1 MRFQRGCKRCFRQVS
16 VILLTKKQL
25 SGRIAIFKL
34 KGGQNMITTGFL
46 IGIGLV
52 LAAGAIIAGA
62 FVLYI
67 LWIIL
72 SVMLYSIFGWEL

>member
-1 MRFQRGCKRCFRQVS
+1 
-16 VILLTKKQL
+16 
-25 SGRIAIFKL
+25 
-34 KGGQNMITTGFL
+34 MITTGFL

-52 LAAGAIIAGA
+52 LAAGALIAG
-62 FVLYI
+62 FYILYI

>member
-1 MRFQRGCKRCFRQVS
+1 M
-16 VILLTKKQL
+16 TKKQL
-25 SGRIAIFKL
+25 SGRMAIFKL

-52 LAAGAIIAGA
+52 LAAGVLVAGFYILA
-62 FVLYI
+62 I

-72 SVMLYSIFGWEL
+72 SAIVCTIFGWEL